1 MCLFKIS
8 AWSLESS
15 ISAENQRKE
24 SHNSSGSISSQS
36 SIYSFPLD
44 EGGLFVTSN
53 FIHIWMNFL
62 LMMNSLFSDH
72 LVSQDHVFNL
82 HRDPIDYYEL
92 IKKKRILLKKLNFVL
107 RFWLSWLGPLLLLLK
122 EHPEWTQTLFMPL
135 ARLGL
140 KG

>member
-1 MCLFKIS
+1 
-8 AWSLESS
+8 
-15 ISAENQRKE
+15 
-24 SHNSSGSISSQS
+24 
-36 SIYSFPLD
+36 
-44 EGGLFVTSN
+44 
-53 FIHIWMNFL
+53 
-62 LMMNSLFSDH
+62 MMNSLVSDH

-82 HRDPIDYYEL
+82 YRDPIDYYEL

-122 EHPEWTQTLFMPL
+122 EHPERTQTLFMPL